1 MDPQSH
7 TVTVSTRGRGL
18 HDITRE
24 VNDFVQRLKVAA
36 PGPRTGVV
44 TCFIR
49 HTSAS
54 LLLQEIADPAVL
66 SDLERFFARL
76 VPDGDRLFQHTTEG
90 PDDMPSHVRA
100 ALTQSSISIPLV
112 EGALALGTWQAL
124 YLYEHRTRAHRREVV
139 LLYLGR

>member
-1 MDPQSH
+1 MDPRSH
-7 TVTVSTRGRGL
+7 TVTVPTRGRGL

-24 VNDFVQRLKVAA
+24 VTDFVQRLKVAA

-54 LLLQEIADPAVL
+54 LVVQENADPEVL

-76 VPDGDRLFQHTTEG
+76 VPDGDRIFHHTAEG

-100 ALTQSSISIPLV
+100 ALTQTSLSIPV
-112 EGALALGTWQAL
+112 VDGALALGTWQGL
-124 YLYEHRTRAHRREVV
+124 YVFEHRKAPQTRTVV
-139 LLYLGR
+139 LSYFGE